1 MKSIIQKVIL
11 IAIGALV
18 CPDAS
23 AYDFEVNG
31 IYYNVLSIS
40 SRTCGVTYG
49 ENKYSG
55 DIVIPETV
63 TYNGSEFTVTSI
75 YGDYYEKK
83 GAFSNCKITSVILPN
98 SITDIGRYAFSGCPY
113 LITVKMPDN
122 VNSIGEEAFYNC
134 TSLTYI
140 AIPSNVRTVGHSAFS
155 NCTSLRELEIKDGN
169 YELEFGTTTL
179 SSSLYCATLAFSNCP
194 IEKLYLGRNVDV
206 DRVAPNVD
214 IDMFSNNDKLKELT
228 IGSPV
233 TKITQNL
240 LGGLTN
246 LNKLIIND
254 GDSPLIYT
262 FYDNGIFESPTSLYL
277 GRNLKKNYT
286 GSYDT
291 YYFSFFGGSL
301 TDITISN
308 SVTEITPSLFKWEN
322 ISSIEIPNSVTTI
335 GYEAFQWTS
344 IKTVT
349 IPPSVESIGSD
360 AFVCET
366 MTQVKST
373 GTVPPS
379 IQDDTFATDCYI
391 NGTLFVPKGTLS
403 AYKATRWNNFLN
415 IQEVDFGSVDS
426 VEEDAVSV
434 SAKDGSIVV
443 SGTDNAMAE
452 VYNLSGQLVYS
463 GTETVINVPSKGI
476 YIVRVSGQTFKVIL

>member
-11 IAIGALV
+11 ITIGALTCYNV
-18 CPDAS
+18 S
-23 AYDFEVNG
+23 AYDFEVDG
-31 IYYNVLSIS
+31 IYYNVSSIS

-49 ENKYSG
+49 ENQYTG

-75 YGDYYEKK
+75 YGDFYEEK

-98 SITDIGRYAFSGCPY
+98 SITDIGRYAFRGCPY
-113 LITVKMPDN
+113 LITVKIPDN
-122 VNSIGEEAFYNC
+122 VNSIGDSAFSNC

-140 AIPSNVRTVGHSAFS
+140 AIPGDVRTVGHSAFS

-169 YELEFGTTTL
+169 YELEFGTTTS
-179 SSSLYCATLAFSNCP
+179 SSSLYYATLAFSNCP

-206 DRVAPNVD
+206 DRVAYNVD

-233 TKITQNL
+233 TEITQSL

-254 GDSPLIYT
+254 GDSPLT
-262 FYDNGIFESPTSLYL
+262 FTCNKNGIFESPTSLYL
-277 GRNLKKNYT
+277 GRNCKMNYNDN
-286 GSYDT
+286 YV
-291 YYFSFFGGSL
+291 YYTFFGGSV
-301 TDITISN
+301 TDVTIGN
-308 SVTEITPSLFKWEN
+308 SVTEIAPKLFKWGN

-360 AFVCET
+360 AFDCET
-366 MTQVKST
+366 MAQVKST
-373 GTVPPS
+373 GTIPPS
-379 IQDDTFATDCYI
+379 IQDDTFTTDCYI
-391 NGTLFVPKGTLS
+391 NGTLFIPKGTLS

-415 IQEVDFGSVDS
+415 IQEMDFGGVDS
-426 VEEDAVSV
+426 VKDDAVSV
-434 SAKDGSIVV
+434 TAKDCSIIVN
-443 SGTDNAMAE
+443 GTDNAVAE

-463 GTETVINVPSKGI
+463 GTDTVINVPSKGI

>member
-1 MKSIIQKVIL
+1 MNIIQKVIL
-11 IAIGALV
+11 IAMGALV
-18 CPDAS
+18 CPDAL

-49 ENKYSG
+49 ENQYTG

-75 YGDYYEKK
+75 YGDFYEEK

-113 LITVKMPDN
+113 LITVKIPDN

-140 AIPSNVRTVGHSAFS
+140 AIPGDVRTIGHSAFF

-169 YELEFGTTTL
+169 YELEFGTTT
-179 SSSLYCATLAFSNCP
+179 SSSSYATLAFSNCP

-206 DRVAPNVD
+206 DRVAYNVD
-214 IDMFSNNDKLKELT
+214 IDMFSNNAKLKELT

-233 TKITQNL
+233 TEITQSL

-254 GDSPLIYT
+254 GDSPLT
-262 FYDNGIFESPTSLYL
+262 FTCNKNGIFESPISLYL
-277 GRNLKKNYT
+277 GRNCKMNYNDN
-286 GSYDT
+286 YV
-291 YYFSFFGGSL
+291 YYTFFGGSV
-301 TDITISN
+301 TDVTIGN
-308 SVTEITPSLFKWEN
+308 SVTEIAPKLFKWGN
-322 ISSIEIPNSVTTI
+322 ISSIEIPNSVTNI

-360 AFVCET
+360 AFDCGT

-379 IQDDTFATDCYI
+379 IQDDTFTTDCYI

-415 IQEVDFGSVDS
+415 IQEVDFGGVDG
-426 VEEDAVSV
+426 VEEDAVVV
-434 SAKDGSIVV
+434 SAKEGCIVV
-443 SGTDNAMAE
+443 SGIDNAVVE

-463 GTETVINVPSKGI
+463 GTDTVINMPSKGI

>member
-11 IAIGALV
+11 IAIGVLAY
-18 CPDAS
+18 PDAS

-63 TYNGSEFTVTSI
+63 TYNGSEFSVTSI
-75 YGDYYEKK
+75 CGDYYEEK
-83 GAFSNCKITSVILPN
+83 GAFSNCKITSVTLPN
-98 SITDIGRYAFSGCPY
+98 SITDIGIYAFRGCPY
-113 LITVKMPDN
+113 LITVKIPDN

-140 AIPSNVRTVGHSAFS
+140 AIPGDVRTIGHSAFS

-169 YELEFGTTTL
+169 YVLEFGTTTT
-179 SSSLYCATLAFSNCP
+179 SSYFCATLAFSNCP

-206 DRVAPNVD
+206 DRVAYTVD
-214 IDMFSNNDKLKELT
+214 IDMFRDNDKLKELT

-233 TKITQNL
+233 TEITQSL

-254 GDSPLIYT
+254 GDSPLT
-262 FYDNGIFESPTSLYL
+262 FTCNKNGIFESPTSLYL
-277 GRNLKKNYT
+277 GRNCKMNYNDN
-286 GSYDT
+286 YV
-291 YYFSFFGGSL
+291 YYTFFGGSV
-301 TDITISN
+301 TDVTISN
-308 SVTEITPSLFKWEN
+308 SVTEIAPKLFKWGN

-344 IKTVT
+344 IKTIT

-360 AFVCET
+360 AFDCET
-366 MTQVKST
+366 MAQVKST
-373 GTVPPS
+373 GTIPPS
-379 IQDDTFATDCYI
+379 IQDDTFTTDCYI
-391 NGTLFVPKGTLS
+391 NGTLFIPKGTLS

-415 IQEVDFGSVDS
+415 IQEMDFGGVDS
-426 VEEDAVSV
+426 VKDDAVSV
-434 SAKDGSIVV
+434 TAKDGSIIVN
-443 SGTDNAMAE
+443 GTDNAVAE

-463 GTETVINVPSKGI
+463 GTDTVINVPSKGI

>member
-11 IAIGALV
+11 ITIGALT
-18 CPDAS
+18 CYNAS

-31 IYYNVLSIS
+31 IYYNVSSIS

-75 YGDYYEKK
+75 YGDYDNRT
-83 GAFSNCKITSVILPN
+83 GAFSNCKITSVTLPN
-98 SITDIGRYAFSGCPY
+98 SITNIGPYAFSGCPY
-113 LITVKMPDN
+113 LITVKIPDN
-122 VNSIGEEAFYNC
+122 VNSIGEKAFYNC

-140 AIPSNVRTVGHSAFS
+140 AIPGNVRSIGHSAFH

-169 YELEFGTTTL
+169 YELEFGTTTT
-179 SSSLYCATLAFSNCP
+179 SSYSYVTLAFSNCP

-206 DRVAPNVD
+206 DRVAYMVD

-233 TKITQNL
+233 TEITQSL

-254 GDSPLIYT
+254 GDSPLT
-262 FYDNGIFESPTSLYL
+262 FTCHKNGIFESPTSLYL
-277 GRNLKKNYT
+277 GRNCKMNYNDN
-286 GSYDT
+286 YV
-291 YYFSFFGGSL
+291 YYTFFGGSV
-301 TDITISN
+301 TDVTIGN
-308 SVTEITPSLFKWEN
+308 SVTEIAPKLFKWGN

-360 AFVCET
+360 AFDCET
-366 MTQVKST
+366 MAQVKST
-373 GTVPPS
+373 GTIPPS
-379 IQDDTFATDCYI
+379 IQDDTFTTDCYI
-391 NGTLFVPKGTLS
+391 NGTLFIPKGTLS

-415 IQEVDFGSVDS
+415 IQEVDFGGVNG

-434 SAKDGSIVV
+434 SAKEGSIVV
-443 SGTDNAMAE
+443 SGTDNAAIE

-463 GTETVINVPSKGI
+463 GTDNVINVPSKGI